1 MPTGGNAEIVV
12 ESVAVQEAPAD
23 ELAPFGVQVTGA
35 PTFVLPFEN
44 CTVPDGPTAE
54 LLPDEIVAV
63 SVTVPPA
70 TMLSGAAATAVVVA
84 ACVMVRASVFE
95 VASAL

>member
-1 MPTGGNAEIVV
+1 M
-12 ESVAVQEAPAD
+12 
-23 ELAPFGVQVTGA
+23 QVTGA

-44 CTVPDGPTAE
+44 CTVPLGPTAE

-70 TMLSGAAATAVVVA
+70 TMLLGLPTTAVVVA

-95 VASAL
+95 VAWAL